1 MVSKFN
7 PRLLCFISAAINLAG
22 NAIGAAQQNANT
34 DKMIAAQ
41 KAENEAARQ
50 WNSAEAQ
57 KNRDWQEN
65 MWNLSNKY
73 NSLSS
78 QRARAQ
84 KAGMNPDLMYG
95 SGAS

>member
-1 MVSKFN
+1 M
-7 PRLLCFISAAINLAG
+7 RCFISAAINLAG

-57 KNRDWQEN
+57 KIEIGWKICGICPTNIILCRLNALERKK
-65 MWNLSNKY
+65 LE
-73 NSLSS
+73 
-78 QRARAQ
+78 
-84 KAGMNPDLMYG
+84 
-95 SGAS
+95 

>member
-1 MVSKFN
+1 M
-7 PRLLCFISAAINLAG
+7 RCFISAAINLAG

-57 KNRDWQEN
+57 KIEIGRKICGICPTNIILCLLNVLERKRLE
-65 MWNLSNKY
+65 
-73 NSLSS
+73 
-78 QRARAQ
+78 
-84 KAGMNPDLMYG
+84 
-95 SGAS
+95 